1 MQTKVKERFTILHY
15 CQYLIS
21 SQINYT
27 FTNLAEHLH
36 SWSDDTIRRRL
47 KKEKIT
53 GRMVWESVKNHIE
66 PDEDAFVIID
76 DSVLDKNYSY
86 EIESVQYQYSGTEHK
101 VIKGIG
107 IINIVYVNPKSGK
120 FWIVDFRVYN
130 KILDGKTKID
140 HVKDML
146 TNLVHHKKLPFKT
159 ILMDTWYSSQELMKY
174 IDVDIKKI
182 YYCPLKENRLVDD
195 SGGKEKYKKVNEL
208 NWSEI
213 ELAKGKMIKIKN
225 FPADKKVKLFRVTA
239 TDSRTDF
246 VCTNDLSQDSSEVA
260 QNVCKVRW
268 KVEEFH
274 REIKQETGIEQCEC
288 RKDRLQRNHIGCAML
303 VWVRMKNL
311 AYKAGKTIYQIKHEQ
326 LYNYLVKELEN
337 PSVAMAFA

>member
-1 MQTKVKERFTILHY
+1 MQTKEKERFTILHY

-47 KKEKIT
+47 KKERIT

-66 PDEDAFVIID
+66 PDENAFVIID

-86 EIESVQYQYSGTEHK
+86 EIESVKYQYSGTEHR

-107 IINIVYVNPKSGK
+107 IINVVYVSPKSKK
-120 FWIVDFRVYN
+120 FWIIDFRIYN

-140 HVKDML
+140 HAIDML
-146 TNLVHHKKLPFKT
+146 QNLVFHKKLPFKT
-159 ILMDTWYSSQELMKY
+159 VLMDTWYSSQRLMKY

-195 SGGKEKYKKVNEL
+195 SGGKERYKKVSDLKWSDVEL
-208 NWSEI
+208 TH
-213 ELAKGKMIKIKN
+213 GKVIKIKG
-225 FPADKKVKLFRVTA
+225 FPEDKKVKLFNVTA
-239 TDSRTDF
+239 TEGRTDF
-246 VCTNDLSQDSSEVA
+246 VCTNDLDQNSSEVA
-260 QNVCKVRW
+260 QDVCKVRW
-268 KVEEFH
+268 DIERFH

-326 LYNYLVKELEN
+326 LYNYLVQELRN
-337 PSVAMAFA
+337 PSVLMAFA

>member
-1 MQTKVKERFTILHY
+1 MQTKAKERFTVLDY

-27 FTNLAEHLH
+27 FTNLAEHLQK
-36 SWSDDTIRRRL
+36 WSHDTLRRRL
-47 KKEKIT
+47 KNERIT
-53 GRMVWESVKNHIE
+53 GRMLWESVSKDIE
-66 PDEDAFVIID
+66 VDEDGIVIID

-107 IINIVYVNPKSGK
+107 IVNLVYVNHKSGK
-120 FWIVDFRVYN
+120 FWIIDFRIYN

-140 HVKDML
+140 HAKDML
-146 TNLVHHKKLPFKT
+146 GNLVHHKGLPFKT
-159 ILMDTWYSSQELMKY
+159 VLMDTWYSALELMKY

-195 SGGKEKYKKVNEL
+195 SGGKEKYKKVSEL
-208 NWSEI
+208 QWSEI
-213 ELAKGKMIKIKN
+213 ELKKGKIIKIKKS
-225 FPADKKVKLFRVTA
+225 PADKKVKLFRVTA
-239 TDSRTDF
+239 KDSRTDF
-246 VCTNDLSQDSSEVA
+246 IATNDLSQDSSEVT
-260 QNVCKVRW
+260 QDVCKVRW
-268 KVEEFH
+268 KIEEFH

-303 VWVRMKNL
+303 VWARLKHL

-326 LYNYLVKELEN
+326 LSNYLISELKN
-337 PSVAMAFA
+337 PSVPMAFA